1 MTDALAFFDE
11 FLGTTVLIIVVL
23 AINDKKNNP
32 PPGGLA
38 PLALFLLVLG
48 IGASIGMQT
57 GLPPFS
63 FDNHISQVFKSQVMR
78 SIRLEIWAHGY

>member
-1 MTDALAFFDE
+1 MTNASAFFDE
-11 FLGTTVLIIVVL
+11 FLGTAVLVIVVF

-38 PLALFLLVLG
+38 PLVLFLLILG

-57 GLPPFS
+57 GFPCFC
-63 FDNHISQVFKSQVMR
+63 
-78 SIRLEIWAHGY
+78 SIPTPVLNNTF